1 MTTSGKDLSR
11 LIERARRDERGA
23 LDRLLDSYRNY
34 LRLLAR
40 TGIDAS
46 LQGKADPSDLVQ
58 DALLKASQRFDQ
70 FRGATDAELAGWL
83 RQILA
88 RCLADFVR
96 RYRTGGRRASR
107 EQSLD
112 RLVDRSS
119 QALAQVLADK
129 DTSPSASAAR
139 RDLGVVL
146 SDALAELSEDQRE
159 VIVLHHLEGLGWDE
173 VARRLGRTTGAVQK
187 LWSRALKQL
196 RPLMDQRL

>member
-1 MTTSGKDLSR
+1 MSASGIDLCR
-11 LIERARRDERGA
+11 LIEQARHEEPGA

-40 TGIDAS
+40 TGLDVS

-58 DALLKASQRFDQ
+58 DALLKAAQRFGQ

-83 RQILA
+83 RRILA

-96 RYRTGGRRASR
+96 RYGTRGRHAGR
-107 EQSLD
+107 ERSLD
-112 RLVDRSS
+112 QLLDRSS
-119 QALAQVLADK
+119 QAMERVLATDSN
-129 DTSPSASAAR
+129 SPSATAQR

-146 SDALAELSEDQRE
+146 SDALAELGEDQRE

-173 VARRLGRTTGAVQK
+173 VARRLGRTAGAVQK
-187 LWSRALKQL
+187 LWTRALKQL
-196 RPLMDQRL
+196 RPLIDERL

>member
-1 MTTSGKDLSR
+1 MTTSGSDLRR
-11 LIERARRDERGA
+11 LIARARHEEPGA

-46 LQGKADPSDLVQ
+46 LRGKADPSVLVQ
-58 DALLKASQRFDQ
+58 DALLRASLRFGQ

-96 RYRTGGRRASR
+96 RYRTGVRRADR

-112 RLVDRSS
+112 QMLNRSS
-119 QALAQVLADK
+119 EAMERILATDSS
-129 DTSPSASAAR
+129 SPSASAER

-146 SDALAELSEDQRE
+146 SDALAELSEEYRE

-173 VARRLGRTTGAVQK
+173 VAQRLGRSAGAVQK
-187 LWSRALKQL
+187 LWTRALKQL